1 MFFFINSSSCLKNN
15 NIIQGVEVLV
25 ISQISSHFF
34 SRNIITTVLTSRLC
48 EKKVNFSNISRTRR
62 LKKCVVK
69 KREKVYEKKNRMLS
83 GNVFDSYIR
92 KYAARK
98 GEKVFDSHENG

>member
-1 MFFFINSSSCLKNN
+1 
-15 NIIQGVEVLV
+15 
-25 ISQISSHFF
+25 
-34 SRNIITTVLTSRLC
+34 
-48 EKKVNFSNISRTRR
+48 
-62 LKKCVVK
+62 
-69 KREKVYEKKNRMLS
+69 MLS